1 LISSVVTWGG
11 QIKKIAGLLACASLY
26 LAYPAYAEDKEVVTQ
41 SAIQLKE
48 RGFVACAH
56 AVDDIASFLFQSD
69 FAYLNL
75 WNQSDITEH
84 SALVTGAK
92 SYAVGKSILTI
103 TATESQVGTCDA
115 SFTLVMPFPED
126 CARIRQTT
134 FKDWPFYSDKLAGI
148 SVYEDPNI
156 STVSLALEPFQGGCL
171 AVKTGLFFLSR
182 ERSSPDNL
190 K

>member
-1 LISSVVTWGG
+1 MTGRVAKQGS
-11 QIKKIAGLLACASLY
+11 QIKKIAGLLALTSLS
-26 LAYPAYAEDKEVVTQ
+26 LMHPAYAEDKEVVTQ

-48 RGFVACAH
+48 KGFVTCAH
-56 AVDDIASFLFQSD
+56 AVDDIANFLFRSD

-75 WNQSDITEH
+75 WNQSDINKH

-103 TATESQVGTCDA
+103 TATESQMGTCDA

-126 CARIRQTT
+126 CTKIRQTT

-156 STVSLALEPFQGGCL
+156 PSVNLALEPFQGGCL

-182 ERSSPDNL
+182 E

>member
-1 LISSVVTWGG
+1 MIGSVAMW
-11 QIKKIAGLLACASLY
+11 QSPIKNIAGLLVLASLC
-26 LAYPAYAEDKEVVTQ
+26 LTQHAFAEDKEVTTQ
-41 SAIQLKE
+41 SAVQLKQK
-48 RGFVACAH
+48 GFVACAH
-56 AVDDIASFLFQSD
+56 AVDDIANFVFQSD
-69 FAYLNL
+69 FAFLNL
-75 WNQSDITEH
+75 WNQSDIKKH

-115 SFTLVMPFPED
+115 SFTLVMPFAED
-126 CARIRQTT
+126 CTKIRQTT
-134 FKDWPFYSDKLAGI
+134 FKDWPFYSDQLAGI

-156 STVSLALEPFQGGCL
+156 PTVSLALEPFQDGCL

-182 ERSSPDNL
+182 D

>member
-1 LISSVVTWGG
+1 
-11 QIKKIAGLLACASLY
+11 
-26 LAYPAYAEDKEVVTQ
+26 
-41 SAIQLKE
+41 
-48 RGFVACAH
+48 VACAH
-56 AVDDIASFLFQSD
+56 DVDDIANFLFQSD

-75 WNQSDITEH
+75 WNQSDIKKH

-103 TATESQVGTCDA
+103 TATESQLGTCDA

-134 FKDWPFYSDKLAGI
+134 FKDWPFYSNKLAGI

-156 STVSLALEPFQGGCL
+156 PSVNLALEPFQGGCL

-182 ERSSPDNL
+182 E

>member
-1 LISSVVTWGG
+1 MIGSVAKRGS
-11 QIKKIAGLLACASLY
+11 QIKKIASILAIACLSQT
-26 LAYPAYAEDKEVVTQ
+26 AYAEDKEVVTQ

-48 RGFVACAH
+48 KGFVACAH

-75 WNQSDITEH
+75 WNQSDIKKH

-115 SFTLVMPFPED
+115 SFTLVMPFAEE
-126 CARIRQTT
+126 CTRIRQTT

-156 STVSLALEPFQGGCL
+156 PSVNLALEPFQGGCL

-182 ERSSPDNL
+182 DKPAVTQ
-190 K
+190 

>member
-1 LISSVVTWGG
+1 MKHVT
-11 QIKKIAGLLACASLY
+11 KLLVLVPLC
-26 LAYPAYAEDKEVVTQ
+26 LAHTAFAEQHEVVTQ
-41 SAIQLKE
+41 SAVQLKE
-48 RGFVACAH
+48 KGFAACAH

-75 WNQSDITEH
+75 WNQTDIAKH

-92 SYAVGKSILTI
+92 SYAVGKSILTV
-103 TATESQVGTCDA
+103 TATETQLGTCDA
-115 SFTLVMPFPED
+115 TFTLVMPFPDE
-126 CARIRQTT
+126 CTKIRKTT
-134 FKDWPFYSDKLAGI
+134 FKDWPFLSDKLAGI

-156 STVSLALEPFQGGCL
+156 SSVNLALEPFQGGCL

-182 ERSSPDNL
+182 EKVPGDP

>member
-1 LISSVVTWGG
+1 LICSSASWGCR
-11 QIKKIAGLLACASLY
+11 IKMVAGFLILASLS
-26 LAYPAYAEDKEVVTQ
+26 LTYPAYAEDKEVVTQ

-48 RGFVACAH
+48 KGFVACAH

-75 WNQSDITEH
+75 WNQSDIKKH

-92 SYAVGKSILTI
+92 SYAVGKSILTV
-103 TATESQVGTCDA
+103 TATETQVGTCDA

-126 CARIRQTT
+126 CTRIRQTT
-134 FKDWPFYSDKLAGI
+134 FKDWPFFSDKLAGI

-156 STVSLALEPFQGGCL
+156 SSVNLALEPFQGGCL

-182 ERSSPDNL
+182 DKTEVNQ
-190 K
+190 

>member
-1 LISSVVTWGG
+1 MIGSLAKWVS
-11 QIKKIAGLLACASLY
+11 QIKKIAGLLV
-26 LAYPAYAEDKEVVTQ
+26 LAPLCLSHYAFAADKEVVTQ

-48 RGFVACAH
+48 KGFVACAH

-75 WNQSDITEH
+75 WNQSDIKKH

-92 SYAVGKSILTI
+92 SYAVGKSILTV
-103 TATESQVGTCDA
+103 TATETQAGTCDA

-126 CARIRQTT
+126 CTRIRQIT
-134 FKDWPFYSDKLAGI
+134 FKDWPFFSDKLAGI

-156 STVSLALEPFQGGCL
+156 SSVNLALEPFQGGCL

-182 ERSSPDNL
+182 DKPEGTQ
-190 K
+190 

>member
-1 LISSVVTWGG
+1 
-11 QIKKIAGLLACASLY
+11 
-26 LAYPAYAEDKEVVTQ
+26 
-41 SAIQLKE
+41 
-48 RGFVACAH
+48 VACAH
-56 AVDDIASFLFQSD
+56 DVDDIANFLFQSD

-75 WNQSDITEH
+75 WNQSDIKKH

-103 TATESQVGTCDA
+103 TATESQLGTCDA
-115 SFTLVMPFPED
+115 SFTLAMPFPED

-156 STVSLALEPFQGGCL
+156 PSVKLALEPFQRGCL

-182 ERSSPDNL
+182 E